1 MAKPARK
8 NEAIEF
14 EEDLTDSTEA
24 QSGESEILTDLEE
37 MTGLDDDDLSVE
49 SANDSKYLCSREL
62 RRKIEERQ
70 ELKMLK
76 DELGFDDFDLE

>member
-8 NEAIEF
+8 NETIEF

-24 QSGESEILTDLEE
+24 QSNESELLSDLEE
-37 MTGLDDDDLSVE
+37 MTDLDDEDLSVE

>member
-1 MAKPARK
+1 MARPAKK
-8 NEAIEF
+8 NETIEF
-14 EEDLTDSTEA
+14 EEDLNDSTEA

-37 MTGLDDDDLSVE
+37 ITDLDDDDLSEE